1 MSIILD
7 NLKYATTHEWA
18 KVEEDGLVWVGIS
31 DFAQEQLGDVVFIE
45 LPEPGRR
52 VKAGEACAV
61 IESVKA
67 ASDIFSPVTGEI
79 IAVNAD
85 LMDAPQWVNEDSHSH
100 WLFKVRADDSADLD
114 KLLTA
119 GEYKTATSST

>member
-7 NLKYATTHEWA
+7 NLKYAATHEWA
-18 KVEEDGLVWVGIS
+18 KVGEDGLVWVGIS
-31 DFAQEQLGDVVFIE
+31 DYAQEQLGDVVFIE
-45 LPEPGRR
+45 LPELGRT

-67 ASDIFSPVTGEI
+67 ASDIFSPVSGEI
-79 IAVNAD
+79 MAVNAD
-85 LMDAPQWVNEDSHSH
+85 LTDAPQWVNEDSHAH
-100 WLFKVRADDSADLD
+100 WLFKVKAADSAELD

-119 GEYKTATSST
+119 GEYETATSST